1 MRRSNRRAA
10 RPPSWRVLG
19 AASVAVLVGAAAGCS
34 SSHGVRGSSVSAPS
48 SAAPASPPVSSASAT
63 LTGPAARCG
72 PPERR
77 DARLVTLR
85 GPGQARLPAAVLGSG
100 ATVAVMLHQT
110 DGGGLC
116 GWWPYAAW
124 LTAHYPIRAVLVD
137 LCRYGSEAQCPGSA
151 FADDQR
157 AQVALAVRYARNIGG
172 KRIVLVG
179 ASMGGALALA
189 TATQTHAD
197 AVVDLSG
204 PSKWPDAEA
213 APAARQLRVPAL
225 VVASP
230 NDPNIDSAAVLAA
243 YRLIPA
249 RSKRFVPGDGP
260 HGWDLLP
267 DATGTGWTPLAHQ
280 VAEWIVGHYG

>member
-1 MRRSNRRAA
+1 M
-10 RPPSWRVLG
+10 
-19 AASVAVLVGAAAGCS
+19 
-34 SSHGVRGSSVSAPS
+34 
-48 SAAPASPPVSSASAT
+48 
-63 LTGPAARCG
+63 
-72 PPERR
+72 
-77 DARLVTLR
+77 
-85 GPGQARLPAAVLGSG
+85 
-100 ATVAVMLHQT
+100 
-110 DGGGLC
+110 
-116 GWWPYAAW
+116 
-124 LTAHYPIRAVLVD
+124 TAHYPIRAVLVD